1 MEPRDKEEP
10 DSPRARLLQKKFKDF
25 DCRENVL
32 ENYAC
37 AAHLKILLQGML
49 YVTDRCAYFY
59 SPFNNKT
66 VVGHGTKVR
75 IPYLAIK
82 EIKKESSL
90 VVFPNAIRFM
100 LKSGH

>member
-1 MEPRDKEEP
+1 MEPKDKEEP

>member
-1 MEPRDKEEP
+1 L

-25 DCRENVL
+25 DVRETVL

-37 AAHLKILLQGML
+37 AAHLKILLQGMM

-66 VVGHGTKVR
+66 VIGHGTKVR
-75 IPYLAIK
+75 IPYRGMK

-90 VVFPNAIRFM
+90 VVFPNAIRFL
-100 LKSGH
+100 LKSGHSILF